1 MEAISSSTRICAQEE
16 PPPFHRPPLILF
28 IHRMVRRPP
37 KSIIEDMTRIQR
49 ASSEPTW
56 VTRSEQVSSG
66 QLSPPLS
73 GGAMKDRRTDGL
85 TEGKEKA
92 M

>member
-1 MEAISSSTRICAQEE
+1 MA
-16 PPPFHRPPLILF
+16 
-28 IHRMVRRPP
+28 VRPP

-73 GGAMKDRRTDGL
+73 GGGAMKDGRDGL
-85 TEGKEKA
+85 TEGKEKG